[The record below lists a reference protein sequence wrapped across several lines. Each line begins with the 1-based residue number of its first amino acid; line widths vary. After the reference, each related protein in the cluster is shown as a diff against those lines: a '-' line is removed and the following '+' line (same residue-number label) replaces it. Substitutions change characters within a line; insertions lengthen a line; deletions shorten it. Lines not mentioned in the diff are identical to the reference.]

1 MVHTPLDTDILSN
14 GGNSVPP
21 IETTGLG
28 KTYPNGVT
36 GLTDLTM
43 AVEAGEICGLLGPN
57 GAGKTTT
64 VRLLNGTLSATEG
77 HSRILG
83 IEGDSEYVR
92 KRTATLAELAQLYEQ
107 LSVADNLRFFGALYD
122 IPRAHL
128 EERIDS
134 LLGRMGLAEKKE
146 LKLGSFSTGMRK
158 RVQLAR
164 TLLNEPEILFLDE
177 PTAGLDP
184 EASAEV
190 ISLIDSLARAE
201 GTTVLLCTHN
211 LSLAERICDSFGFL
225 DSGRLVAF
233 GKKKELFDS
242 VRSEQ
247 LVRIVSQLGEEDH
260 PFDHYSDING
270 IISTVMERGGEIRD
284 VTVLEPSL
292 EDVYFHFVGKNG
304 ARGSTGARREAV
316 PGVAS
321 PRSAAADQAGGEQA

>member
-1 MVHTPLDTDILSN
+1 MVHTQSDTENLSN
-14 GGNSVPP
+14 GGNGVPP

-28 KTYPNGVT
+28 KTYSNGVT

-43 AVEAGEICGLLGPN
+43 AVKAGEICGLLGPN

-107 LSVADNLRFFGALYD
+107 LSVAENLRFFGTLYD
-122 IPRAHL
+122 IPRPRL

-177 PTAGLDP
+177 PT
-184 EASAEV
+184 
-190 ISLIDSLARAE
+190 
-201 GTTVLLCTHN
+201 TVLLCTHN
-211 LSLAERICDSFGFL
+211 LSLAKRICDSFGFL
-225 DSGRLVAF
+225 DAGRLVAF
-233 GKKKELFDS
+233 GKKTELFDS

-247 LVRIVSQLGEEDH
+247 LVRVVSQLGEEHH
-260 PFDHYSDING
+260 PFDDYGDIND
-270 IISTVMERGGEIRD
+270 IIRTVMERGGKIRD

-304 ARGSTGARREAV
+304 ARGSTGARRDAV

-321 PRSAAADQAGGEQA
+321 PRSAAAYGHGGEQA